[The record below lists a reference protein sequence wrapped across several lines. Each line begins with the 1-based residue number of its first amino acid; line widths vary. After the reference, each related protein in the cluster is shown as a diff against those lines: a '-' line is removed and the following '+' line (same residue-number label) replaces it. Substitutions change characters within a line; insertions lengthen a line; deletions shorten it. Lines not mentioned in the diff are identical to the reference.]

1 MKYVKLNV
9 SFLNGPECELSCEY
23 SLVFYPTSWAIITTY
38 LSKNN
43 CPILVK
49 SLEGLNWVIIAQN
62 YVIFFTQPII
72 TRQFTQNFKSVGEY
86 SPNS

>member
-9 SFLNGPECELSCEY
+9 SFLNGPELSSEY
-23 SLVFYPTSWAIITTY
+23 SLVFYPTNWAIITTY

-49 SLEGLNWVIIAQN
+49 SLEGSI
-62 YVIFFTQPII
+62 
-72 TRQFTQNFKSVGEY
+72 G
-86 SPNS
+86 